1 MMERDALLEK
11 LAVLIPERVEAWRR
25 SLAFTDA
32 PTRAL
37 IEQEIRATAH
47 RLLGD
52 TNKRLFLSP
61 PSEAEAR
68 GVLRLGSV
76 VFESEKWQ
84 VGLRHSDVMQHVAIF
99 GRSGAGKT
107 NAVFGLLQQLSDKRI
122 PFVFLDWK
130 RTGRHL
136 MPHLRGR
143 TELFTPGRS
152 LSPFTFN
159 PFLVPP
165 GVEANTYLLQVS
177 DVLTRAY
184 QLGVGSRSLIERS
197 LRQCYT
203 ASRAPALFDVMA
215 ALRGLPEPERVR
227 AWKISGLR
235 ALESLELAGLTTK
248 DAVAQEAVVQT
259 MLAGQTIVELNGLSS
274 QSKAFLVPLIA
285 LWIYSAKLASNARER
300 LELVLVLEE
309 AHHVLRADA
318 RGGETVMTM
327 LLRQCRELGIGIVIV
342 DQHPHLMHPVVANA
356 ATTILLNLR
365 DPRDVK
371 RGSELVGLSERDR
384 RFVNQLPVGDG
395 VVRLERVDRPF
406 LVRFPLVSVE
416 KGSVTDAEVSRLLRG
431 NTSGSVRKTPEEPEC
446 GRFPR
451 ILASDDAL
459 SADELAFV
467 CDVLTHSEDGVRARY
482 ARLGWSADRGNRVK
496 RRLVEGGVL
505 EAASVPVGRSRKVVL
520 RVSGAAGRRLGLE
533 DWSHGGRESLAH
545 AYWKARWAKEYRRRG
560 YEVRVEVERE
570 RSEGR
575 MDVLAVRGAERVAL
589 EVETGRSDV
598 VANVRR
604 DLREGVSRVVVV
616 ATDAEAR
623 QKVERAL
630 VGEGL
635 VIPGRVEVVVGG
647 RRP

>member
-1 MMERDALLEK
+1 MERDALLEK

-25 SLAFTDA
+25 SLSFTDPA
-32 PTRAL
+32 TRAL

-52 TNKRLFLSP
+52 ARNRLLLSP
-61 PSEAEAR
+61 PSQVDAR
-68 GVLRLGSV
+68 GDFRLGSV
-76 VFESEKWQ
+76 VFESEKWP
-84 VGLRHSDVMQHVAIF
+84 VGLRRSDVMQHTAIF

-107 NAVFGLLQQLSDKRI
+107 NTVFGLLQQLSEKRI

-136 MPHLRGR
+136 MPLLQGR

-184 QLGVGSRSLIERS
+184 LLGVGSRSLIERS
-197 LRQCYT
+197 LRQCY
-203 ASRAPALFDVMA
+203 AVNRAPALSDVIA
-215 ALRGLPEPERVR
+215 ALHGLPDPDRVR
-227 AWKISGLR
+227 AWKISALR

-248 DAVAQEAVVQT
+248 DAVVQEAVVQT

-285 LWIYSAKLASNARER
+285 LWIYSAKLAANTRER

-327 LLRQCRELGIGIVIV
+327 LLRQCRELGIGVVIV

-356 ATTILLNLR
+356 ATTVLLNLR

-371 RGSELVGLSERDR
+371 RGSELVGLSDRDR
-384 RFVNQLPVGDG
+384 RFVSQLPVGDG

-406 LVRFPLVSVE
+406 LVRFPLASVK

-431 NTSGSVRKTPEEPEC
+431 NTSGSAQKTPEELES
-446 GRFPR
+446 GGFARV
-451 ILASDDAL
+451 LASDHAL
-459 SADELAFV
+459 SADELTFAS
-467 CDVLTHSEDGVRARY
+467 DVLAHPEDGVRVRY

-496 RRLVEGGVL
+496 RQLVEAGVV

-520 RVSGAAGRRLGLE
+520 RVSAAVRKRLGLE
-533 DWSHGGRESLAH
+533 GWSHGGRESLAH
-545 AYWKARWAKEYRRRG
+545 AYWKAWWAREYRRRG
-560 YEVRVEVERE
+560 FEVSVEAARK

-575 MDVLAVRGAERVAL
+575 MDVLAVRDEERIAV

-604 DLREGVSRVVVV
+604 DLREGVSRVQVV
-616 ATDAEAR
+616 ATDVGAR

-630 VGEGL
+630 LKEGL
-635 VIPGRVEVVVGG
+635 VIPGRVEVVVGS